1 MNNRISTGMLYQQSI
16 GTLQSRQATMAKL
29 QQQLA
34 SGQKLTTA
42 KDDPVGAGSAV
53 GLDRTLA
60 ELERFGANSNT
71 VRHRL
76 NTQENA
82 LAQAGEVMGRL
93 QVLTV
98 QANNGALAEGDRRA
112 IAAEVRSLRDALF
125 DIANTADGT
134 GRYLFGGNQDGAPPF
149 ARAAGGVAYS
159 GDQTQRRVEIAPS
172 MFAADALPGSEIFL
186 RVRTGDGRVD
196 AAAVAGNTG
205 SGQVAGFGVTDAE
218 QWNGGRYRVVFAADG
233 AYDIHDAD
241 GVAVASGTFVP
252 GEPIN
257 VNGLRISI
265 TGAPAA
271 GDAFDIGPAGTRDVF
286 ATIDNLLQ
294 GLTMP
299 ASTDAQ
305 RATQQETL
313 RSALRDIAAAE
324 AHMID
329 ARAAGGAQL
338 AALEQA
344 DELRASFGVTV
355 QETLF
360 GLRDLDY
367 ADAITRFNLE
377 KVAIEAAQLSFVQ
390 MQRLSLF
397 NLIR

>member
-1 MNNRISTGMLYQQSI
+1 MSHRISTGMLYQQSI
-16 GTLQSRQATMAKL
+16 GTLQSKQATLAKL

-98 QANNGALAEGDRRA
+98 QANNGVLSDGDRGA
-112 IAAEVRSLRDALF
+112 IAAEVRSLRDAMF

-149 ARAAGGVAYS
+149 ARAGGGVVYS

-186 RVRTGDGRVD
+186 RVRTGDGRID
-196 AAAVAGNTG
+196 AGAVAGNTG
-205 SGQVAGFGVTDAE
+205 SGQVTGFGVSNAD
-218 QWNGGRYRVVFAADG
+218 QWNGGSYRVVFDADG
-233 AYDIHDAD
+233 VYDIRDAD
-241 GVAVASGTFVP
+241 GVALASGTHVP
-252 GEPIN
+252 GEPIT

-265 TGAPAA
+265 VGTPAS
-271 GDAFDIGPAGTRDVF
+271 GDAFAIGPAGTRDVF
-286 ATIDNLLQ
+286 ATIDSLLQ
-294 GLTMP
+294 GLTMS

-313 RSALRDIAAAE
+313 RGALRDIAAAE
-324 AHMID
+324 AHVID

-344 DELRASFGVTV
+344 DELRSSLGITV
-355 QETLF
+355 KETLS

-367 ADAITRFNLE
+367 ADAITRFSLE
-377 KVAIEAAQLSFVQ
+377 KVALEAAQLSFVQ